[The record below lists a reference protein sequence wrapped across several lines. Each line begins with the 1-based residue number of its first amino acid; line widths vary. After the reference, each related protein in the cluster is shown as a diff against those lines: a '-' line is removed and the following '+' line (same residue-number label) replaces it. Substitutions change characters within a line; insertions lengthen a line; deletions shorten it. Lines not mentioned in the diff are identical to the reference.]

1 MKISIIGAGHVGA
14 TATLFTVQKKLA
26 DEVVLIDIVEGLPQ
40 GKALDILES
49 SPLLDFD
56 IKLTG
61 SNNYADLKQSDIV
74 VITAGVPRKPGMSRI
89 DLLKININIVKSV
102 TENIKKYAPNS
113 IIIVVTN
120 PLDIMTYTAH
130 TISGFKTN
138 KVFGMAGVLDV
149 SRYKTFIANEL
160 NVSVSNISAMLMGGH
175 GDSMV
180 PLPRYTTVSGIPI
193 NELLSNEK
201 INQIIDRTRNG
212 GGEIVSLLKTGSA
225 YYAPGAS
232 ITLMLESIVKN
243 QNSILPVCAYL
254 NNEYGFKDVYSG
266 VPAILGKDGVKK
278 IIELKLNSNE
288 KKLFNDSVNEITKTV
303 DELKELKLLT

>member
-26 DEVVLIDIVEGLPQ
+26 DEVVLIDIVDGLPQ

-130 TISGFKTN
+130 AISGFKTN

-180 PLPRYTTVSGIPI
+180 PLSRYTTVSGIPI

-201 INQIIDRTRNG
+201 INDIIDRTRNG

-232 ITLMLESIVKN
+232 ITAMLESIVKN

-266 VPAILGKDGVKK
+266 VPAILGTDGVKK
-278 IIELKLNSNE
+278 VIELKLNSNE
-288 KKLFNDSVNEITKTV
+288 KKLFNDSVNEIIKTV

>member
-26 DEVVLIDIVEGLPQ
+26 DEVVLIDIVDGLPQ

-130 TISGFKTN
+130 AISGFKTN

-201 INQIIDRTRNG
+201 INDIIDRTRNG

-232 ITLMLESIVKN
+232 ITAMLESIVKN

-266 VPAILGKDGVKK
+266 VPAILGTDGVKK
-278 IIELKLNSNE
+278 VIELKLNSNE
-288 KKLFNDSVNEITKTV
+288 KKLFNDSVNEIIKTV

>member
-26 DEVVLIDIVEGLPQ
+26 DEVVLIDIVDGLPQ

-149 SRYKTFIANEL
+149 F
-160 NVSVSNISAMLMGGH
+160 SN
-175 GDSMV
+175 
-180 PLPRYTTVSGIPI
+180 
-193 NELLSNEK
+193 
-201 INQIIDRTRNG
+201 
-212 GGEIVSLLKTGSA
+212 
-225 YYAPGAS
+225 
-232 ITLMLESIVKN
+232 
-243 QNSILPVCAYL
+243 
-254 NNEYGFKDVYSG
+254 
-266 VPAILGKDGVKK
+266 
-278 IIELKLNSNE
+278 
-288 KKLFNDSVNEITKTV
+288 
-303 DELKELKLLT
+303 

>member
-26 DEVVLIDIVEGLPQ
+26 DEVVLIDIVDGLPQ

-130 TISGFKTN
+130 AISGFKTN

-160 NVSVSNISAMLMGGH
+160 NISVSNISAMLMGGH

-201 INQIIDRTRNG
+201 INDIIDRTRNG

-232 ITLMLESIVKN
+232 ITAMLESIVKN

-266 VPAILGKDGVKK
+266 VPAILGTDGVKK
-278 IIELKLNSNE
+278 VIELKLNSNE
-288 KKLFNDSVNEITKTV
+288 KKLFNDSVNEIIKTV